1 MRFQTASNVFES
13 DCIML
18 YAHEVSKVSS
28 CTSDTGR
35 QYLEFFADMNV
46 QSLIYQGWEIGFKT

>member
-1 MRFQTASNVFES
+1 
-13 DCIML
+13 ML